1 MWLSP
6 ITDRTLEDVRYAES
20 KVREWIAAYSRGE
33 TPMPAVTIEGYE
45 SSWIRLYSHLWGDM
59 SDTRWGDLAPTVPP
73 DLKGCVNASDLN
85 RIEGN
90 LDYLN
95 RRVIFKGGFPDTR
108 VMVKTWERGEV
119 VLRSDVRRLLNN
131 ARWVADLYGL
141 YGVVPI
147 PLVTIEGY
155 EDMNNLEIMTQLAK
169 EQITARWERLSSLSW
184 GDMSNT
190 YWDDAISRTSPFT
203 PR

>member
-20 KVREWIAAYSRGE
+20 KVKEWIAAYSRGE
-33 TPMPAVTIEGYE
+33 TPTPAVTIEGYE
-45 SSWIRLYSHLWGDM
+45 SSWRRLSSRTWGNM
-59 SDTRWGDLAPTVPP
+59 SDTCWGDLAPTVPP

-95 RRVIFKGGFPDTR
+95 QRIVFIGGSPESM
-108 VMVKTWERGEV
+108 VVKTWERGEV
-119 VLRSDVRRLLNN
+119 VLESDVYRLVRNVQ
-131 ARWVADLYGL
+131 WVAYRYGL
-141 YGVVPI
+141 PRVVPA
-147 PLVTIEGY
+147 PLVTIAGY

-169 EQITARWERLSSLSW
+169 EQITARWGELSGLPW
-184 GDMSNT
+184 DAMSDT
-190 YWDDAISRTSPFT
+190 YWDDAISQTGLT

>member
-20 KVREWIAAYSRGE
+20 KVKEWIAAYSRGE
-33 TPMPAVTIEGYE
+33 IPTPAVTIEGYE
-45 SSWIRLYSHLWGDM
+45 ASWRQLSTRSWGDM
-59 SDTRWGDLAPTVPP
+59 SDTYWGDLTPTVP

-95 RRVIFKGGFPDTR
+95 QRVVFKGGSPIDR
-108 VMVKTWERGEV
+108 MMVKTWKRGEV
-119 VLRSDVRRLLNN
+119 VRTGDLSRLLRN
-131 ARWVADLYGL
+131 AQWVAAMYGL
-141 YGVVPI
+141 SNVVPI
-147 PLVTIEGY
+147 PQVTIESY

-169 EQITARWERLSSLSW
+169 EMVTASWEQLSSLTW
-184 GDMSNT
+184 GDMSDT
-190 YWDDAISRTSPFT
+190 YWDDAISKTS
-203 PR
+203 

>member
-6 ITDRTLEDVRYAES
+6 ITDRTLEDVIYAQS
-20 KVREWIAAYSRGE
+20 KVKEWIAAYSRGE
-33 TPMPAVTIEGYE
+33 TPTPAVTIEGYE

-95 RRVIFKGGFPDTR
+95 RRVIFKGGFPDSR
-108 VMVKTWERGEV
+108 VVVKTWERGEV

-169 EQITARWERLSSLSW
+169 EQITARWEQLSSLSW
-184 GDMSNT
+184 DDMSDT

>member
-6 ITDRTLEDVRYAES
+6 ITDRTLEDVIYAQS
-20 KVREWIAAYSRGE
+20 KAKEWIAAYSRGE
-33 TPMPAVTIEGYE
+33 TPVPAVTIDGYE

-95 RRVIFKGGFPDTR
+95 RRVIFKGGSPDAR
-108 VMVKTWERGEV
+108 VVVKTWERGEV
-119 VLRSDVRRLLNN
+119 VLASDVRRLLNN

-169 EQITARWERLSSLSW
+169 EQITATWEQLSGLSW
-184 GDMSNT
+184 GDMLNT

>member
-20 KVREWIAAYSRGE
+20 KVKEWIAAYSRGE
-33 TPMPAVTIEGYE
+33 TPTPAVTIEGYE
-45 SSWIRLYSHLWGDM
+45 SSWIRLSSHPWGDM
-59 SDTRWGDLAPTVPP
+59 SDTYWGDLAPTVPP

-95 RRVIFKGGFPDTR
+95 QRIVFKGGFPGSM
-108 VMVKTWERGEV
+108 VVKTWERGEV
-119 VLRSDVRRLLNN
+119 VLKSDVRRLVKN
-131 ARWVADLYGL
+131 ARGVAHLYGL

-169 EQITARWERLSSLSW
+169 EQITATWEQLSSLSW
-184 GDMSNT
+184 DDMSDT

>member
-6 ITDRTLEDVRYAES
+6 ITDRTLEDVIYAQS
-20 KVREWIAAYSRGE
+20 KVKEWIAAYSRGE
-33 TPMPAVTIEGYE
+33 TPVPAVTIEGYE
-45 SSWIRLYSHLWGDM
+45 SSWGRLFSHLWGDM
-59 SDTRWGDLAPTVPP
+59 SDTYWGDLAPTVPP

-95 RRVIFKGGFPDTR
+95 WRIIFKGGFPDSR
-108 VMVKTWERGEV
+108 VVVKTWERGEV

-131 ARWVADLYGL
+131 ARRVAHLYGL
-141 YGVVPI
+141 LGVVPI
-147 PLVTIEGY
+147 PLETIKGY

-169 EQITARWERLSSLSW
+169 EQITARWEQLSSLPW
-184 GDMSNT
+184 GNMSNT
-190 YWDDAISRTSPFT
+190 YWDDAISQTGRT

>member
-45 SSWIRLYSHLWGDM
+45 ASWRQLSSRLWDDM
-59 SDTRWGDLAPTVPP
+59 SDTYWGDLAPTVP

-85 RIEGN
+85 RVEGN

-95 RRVIFKGGFPDTR
+95 QRIVFKGGSPDDR
-108 VMVKTWERGEV
+108 VVVKTWERGEV
-119 VLRSDVRRLLNN
+119 VVRSDVDRLLSN
-131 ARWVADLYGL
+131 ARFVASLYGL
-141 YGVVPI
+141 SGVVPI
-147 PLVTIEGY
+147 PRETIVGY

-169 EQITARWERLSSLSW
+169 EKVTASWEQLSIRTW
-184 GDMSNT
+184 GDMSDT
-190 YWDDAISRTSPFT
+190 YWDDAILLTRYHY
-203 PR
+203 

>member
-6 ITDRTLEDVRYAES
+6 ITDRTLEDVIYAQS
-20 KVREWIAAYSRGE
+20 KVKEWIAAYSRGE
-33 TPMPAVTIEGYE
+33 TPTVT
-45 SSWIRLYSHLWGDM
+45 
-59 SDTRWGDLAPTVPP
+59 

-85 RIEGN
+85 RVEGN

-169 EQITARWERLSSLSW
+169 EQITARWEQLSSLSW

>member
-20 KVREWIAAYSRGE
+20 KVKEWIAAYSRGE

-45 SSWIRLYSHLWGDM
+45 SSWGRLFSHLWGDM

-95 RRVIFKGGFPDTR
+95 QRIVFKRGIPNDR
-108 VMVKTWERGEV
+108 MVVKTWERGEV
-119 VLRSDVRRLLNN
+119 VLPSDVSRLLRN
-131 ARWVADLYGL
+131 ARWVAGAYGL
-141 YGVVPI
+141 SNVVPI
-147 PLVTIEGY
+147 PQVTIESY

-169 EQITARWERLSSLSW
+169 EMVTARWEQLSSLPW
-184 GDMSNT
+184 GDMSDT
-190 YWDDAISRTSPFT
+190 YWDDAIFKTG
-203 PR
+203 

>member
-6 ITDRTLEDVRYAES
+6 ITDRTLEDVIYAQS
-20 KVREWIAAYSRGE
+20 KVKEWIAAYSRGE
-33 TPMPAVTIEGYE
+33 TPVPAVTIEGYE
-45 SSWIRLYSHLWGDM
+45 SSWGRLFSHLWGDM
-59 SDTRWGDLAPTVPP
+59 SDTYWGDLAPTVPP

-95 RRVIFKGGFPDTR
+95 WRIIFKGGFPDSR
-108 VMVKTWERGEV
+108 VVVKTWERGEV

-131 ARWVADLYGL
+131 ARRVADLYGL

-147 PLVTIEGY
+147 PLETIKGY

-169 EQITARWERLSSLSW
+169 EQITARWEQLSSLPW
-184 GDMSNT
+184 GNMSNT
-190 YWDDAISRTSPFT
+190 YWDDAISQTGRT

>member
-33 TPMPAVTIEGYE
+33 TPTPAVTIEGYE

-95 RRVIFKGGFPDTR
+95 RRIIFKGGSPDAR
-108 VMVKTWERGEV
+108 VKVKTWERGGV
-119 VLRSDVRRLLNN
+119 VLASDVRRLLNN

-147 PLVTIEGY
+147 PLVTIEDY

-169 EQITARWERLSSLSW
+169 EQITARWEQLSSLSW
-184 GDMSNT
+184 GDMSDT
-190 YWDDAISRTSPFT
+190 YWDDAISRTGQT
-203 PR
+203 EL

>member
-1 MWLSP
+1 
-6 ITDRTLEDVRYAES
+6 
-20 KVREWIAAYSRGE
+20 
-33 TPMPAVTIEGYE
+33 MPAVTIVGGYE
-45 SSWIRLYSHLWGDM
+45 ASWRQLSSRLWGDM
-59 SDTRWGDLAPTVPP
+59 SDTYWGDLAPTVP

-95 RRVIFKGGFPDTR
+95 RRIIFKGESPDAR

-119 VLRSDVRRLLNN
+119 VLASGVRRLLNN

-169 EQITARWERLSSLSW
+169 EQITARWEQLSSLPW
-184 GDMSNT
+184 GNMSNT
-190 YWDDAISRTSPFT
+190 YWDDAISRTGQT
-203 PR
+203 EL

>member
-33 TPMPAVTIEGYE
+33 TPMPAVTIVGGYE
-45 SSWIRLYSHLWGDM
+45 ASWRQLSSRLWGDM
-59 SDTRWGDLAPTVPP
+59 SDTHWGDLAPTVP

-95 RRVIFKGGFPDTR
+95 RRIIFKGGSPGSM
-108 VMVKTWERGEV
+108 VVKTWERGEV
-119 VLRSDVRRLLNN
+119 VLTSDVRRLVKN
-131 ARWVADLYGL
+131 ARGVAHLYGL
-141 YGVVPI
+141 LGVVPM
-147 PLVTIEGY
+147 PALTIEGY

-169 EQITARWERLSSLSW
+169 EQITARWEQLSSLSW
-184 GDMSNT
+184 DDMSDT
-190 YWDDAISRTSPFT
+190 YWDDAISRTGQT
-203 PR
+203 EL

>member
-1 MWLSP
+1 MWLTP
-6 ITDRTLEDVRYAES
+6 ITDRTLEDVIYARS
-20 KVREWIAAYSRGE
+20 KVKEWIAAYSRGE
-33 TPMPAVTIEGYE
+33 TPIPAVTIEGYE

-95 RRVIFKGGFPDTR
+95 GRIIFKGGFPDKR
-108 VMVKTWERGEV
+108 VVVKTWKRGEV
-119 VLRSDVRRLLNN
+119 VQYSDVRRLLNN
-131 ARWVADLYGL
+131 ALYIMGLYDLYGA
-141 YGVVPI
+141 VPI
-147 PLVTIEGY
+147 HPVTIRDYEG
-155 EDMNNLEIMTQLAK
+155 MNNLEIMTQLAK
-169 EQITARWERLSSLSW
+169 EQVTAKWEQLSSLSW

-190 YWDDAISRTSPFT
+190 YWDDAISQTGRT